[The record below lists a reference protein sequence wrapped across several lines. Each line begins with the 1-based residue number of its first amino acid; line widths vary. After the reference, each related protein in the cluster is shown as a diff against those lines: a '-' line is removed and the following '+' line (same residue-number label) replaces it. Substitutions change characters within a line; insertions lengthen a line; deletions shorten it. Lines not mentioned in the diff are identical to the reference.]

1 MVQYKR
7 TCLFRKLAVRY
18 DRILAEVTNY
28 AYKTFRGYASW
39 GWAELG
45 EALKY
50 QAQEKERLGTTL
62 VKHNYITEKQLI
74 DTLRIQLGIEYIDL
88 SKVDITPEMS
98 RYVPKPG
105 ENIIQTAPYYD
116 EDGNVGK
123 IQGQNP
129 FGPRK

>member
-1 MVQYKR
+1 MISPASRSIAPKR
-7 TCLFRKLAVRY
+7 FVCIICHLCK
-18 DRILAEVTNY
+18 D
-28 AYKTFRGYASW
+28 S
-39 GWAELG
+39 
-45 EALKY
+45 
-50 QAQEKERLGTTL
+50 

>member
-1 MVQYKR
+1 MHTKR
-7 TCLFRKLAVRY
+7 LRDMFLEAGLITEEQL
-18 DRILAEVTNY
+18 D
-28 AYKTFRGYASW
+28 
-39 GWAELG
+39 

-88 SKVDITPEMS
+88 SMVDITPEMS

-105 ENIIQTAPYYD
+105 ENIIQAAPYYD

-129 FGPRK
+129 FGPRRQDYKGSLTKR

>member
-1 MVQYKR
+1 MHTKR
-7 TCLFRKLAVRY
+7 LGDMLLEAGLIT
-18 DRILAEVTNY
+18 E
-28 AYKTFRGYASW
+28 
-39 GWAELG
+39 EQLG

-50 QAQEKERLGTTL
+50 QAQEKERRGTTL